1 MYKSCTHKSAS
12 EDHSTAE
19 SQWNKLKQAFESKY
33 ADGGE
38 DPSDRLF
45 YNMLME
51 WIEYSRIHAK
61 TNKDRYFCGNQ
72 KLHFVGAIR
81 RGAGHAGQLL
91 VKAGAGVTVCTVVLY
106 PFLKNLPLVDH
117 LWPVLVLL
125 LITGVAFVAYKD
137 YRESHNLM
145 LSRYGE
151 TWIRHTV
158 TFSKYQQEMICFVC
172 GLPPYTMGAK
182 DNRRELQ
189 KRTLVIYENNI
200 RSFQKNME
208 NLEELIK

>member
-1 MYKSCTHKSAS
+1 MYKNCTHKSAS
-12 EDHSTAE
+12 ENNSTAE

-172 GLPPYTMGAK
+172 GISPYTMGEK

-189 KRTLVIYENNI
+189 KRTLVIYEDNI
-200 RSFQKNME
+200 HSFQKNME